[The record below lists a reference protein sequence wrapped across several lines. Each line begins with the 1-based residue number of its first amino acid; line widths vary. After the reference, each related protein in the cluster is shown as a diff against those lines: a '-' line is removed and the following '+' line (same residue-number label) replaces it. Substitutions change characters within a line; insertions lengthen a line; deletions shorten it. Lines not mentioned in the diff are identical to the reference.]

1 METCSLKVEE
11 LLSEEHWHKQCI
23 EAYSKWA
30 EYSTG
35 KGAQQQL
42 PRWLPLASSTQYGPI
57 VLESHFQDE
66 GSLFCKMVGPWTLH
80 QETFSTSLKSEYSF
94 FSIKSVSDFL
104 FRLTYPPALLLIV
117 VNSMSSHHLLCF
129 LTSIPTRTLSFL
141 QLHPFALRASLLLE
155 SSRLSNLVH

>member
-94 FSIKSVSDFL
+94 FSIIQVFWEHYIDLFHIENREEKMPQGCVAAVVFICSKKKVNHDARSRNSQMQHGRDAARPRWDF
-104 FRLTYPPALLLIV
+104 R
-117 VNSMSSHHLLCF
+117 SS
-129 LTSIPTRTLSFL
+129 
-141 QLHPFALRASLLLE
+141 
-155 SSRLSNLVH
+155 